1 MKKNQPVNKN
11 NNQSKSNL
19 TLVLAL
25 VICLLVLAV
34 LIVCVVQKFTPDD
47 NTDPA
52 IQDDTLYIELPVTK
66 GMGLGEAKELLD
78 MADISYE
85 VISTESK
92 IPNRIENI
100 EYVGKIEGGKT
111 LVEVGTSV
119 KLHANEVGV
128 DKIVYL
134 TFDDGPTQDN
144 TDAILDMLDDY
155 GIKATF
161 FVEGYDVHRFPEKM
175 KETYRRGHLIG
186 CHSYSHQYENIY
198 SSTDDFLSEIEQ
210 YEDAL
215 KSAIGNEAFHS
226 MPKVLRF
233 PGGTNN
239 YLLGTAEALEYIS
252 AIRGEGYG
260 VYDWT
265 ALTND
270 ADDRY
275 RLEGESDS
283 EYFVRSLRE
292 GLESAKNKQ
301 QHLIVLMHD
310 KMTMRDALG
319 DVLDYLVS
327 EGYYFD
333 TIDNCPE
340 YTFVE

>member
-1 MKKNQPVNKN
+1 MKKKNLPPN
-11 NNQSKSNL
+11 NNKDLTMGNK

-25 VICLLVLAV
+25 VVCLLVLALLV
-34 LIVCVVQKFTPDD
+34 VCVVQKFTPSDK
-47 NTDPA
+47 PA
-52 IQDDTLYIELPVTK
+52 IQDDTIYVELPVVK
-66 GMGLGEAKELLD
+66 GMKLERAKELLET
-78 MADISYE
+78 ADIAYE
-85 VISTESK
+85 VVATDSK
-92 IPNRIENI
+92 IPNKIENI
-100 EYVGKIEGGKT
+100 EYVGKTENGKV

-119 KLHANEVGV
+119 KLYSNEVGI
-128 DKIVYL
+128 DKIIYL

-144 TDAILDMLDDY
+144 TDAILDMLDEY

-161 FVEGYDVHRFPEKM
+161 FMEGYDVYRFPEKT
-175 KETYRRGHLIG
+175 KDTYVRGHLVG
-186 CHSYSHQYENIY
+186 CHSYSHVYANIY
-198 SSTDDFLSEIEQ
+198 SSTYDFIDEIKQ

-215 KSAIGNEAFHS
+215 KTAIGHEAFDS
-226 MPKVLRF
+226 LPKVLRF

-239 YLLGTAEALEYIS
+239 YLLSESEALKYIN
-252 AIRGEGYG
+252 ATRGVGYK

-270 ADDRY
+270 ADNRY
-275 RLEGESDS
+275 RIDGESDS
-283 EYFVRSLRE
+283 EYFVRSVRE
-292 GLESAKNKQ
+292 GLESAKDKG

-319 DVLDYLVS
+319 DVLDFLVG

-333 TIDNCPE
+333 TIDSCPE